1 MKIQQIRNAT
11 IRIECAGKHFLIDP
25 WFQKKGTGMS
35 APSPDPEKAKI
46 PSPTTELPFPVEQIM
61 EGIDAMIV
69 THIHPDH
76 FDPETAAMLGKSIPV
91 FTVNEETK
99 FQIEGLGYTSVMVLK
114 DEGTDFDGVVLIRTE
129 AMHGESPD

>member
-46 PSPTTELPFPVEQIM
+46 PSPTTELPF
-61 EGIDAMIV
+61 
-69 THIHPDH
+69 
-76 FDPETAAMLGKSIPV
+76 
-91 FTVNEETK
+91 
-99 FQIEGLGYTSVMVLK
+99 
-114 DEGTDFDGVVLIRTE
+114 
-129 AMHGESPD
+129 